1 MSWQACQW
9 HQRAAARGRPSIEG
23 ICPAEVEPLKEPSGP
38 AVPLVNR
45 WKGFWADTGRCGD
58 DAAMKYE
65 NLKGPEI
72 EMTLRPGME
81 AATWFHNAT
90 YGEAHRPVVDE
101 YLDKLLARGFI
112 GPATSSKTVSRLLL
126 VRKARGPI
134 TPEHPQGEDRGWRV
148 CLDARKL
155 NSVTENVLVHLPST
169 EEVMLQLSST
179 LKGGLQRSLVTP
191 RARYINVCDYSFGFH
206 GIRYKRGLTQD

>member
-1 MSWQACQW
+1 
-9 HQRAAARGRPSIEG
+9 
-23 ICPAEVEPLKEPSGP
+23 
-38 AVPLVNR
+38 
-45 WKGFWADTGRCGD
+45 
-58 DAAMKYE
+58 MKYE

-72 EMTLRPGME
+72 EMTLRLGME

-126 VRKARGPI
+126 VWKARGPI
-134 TPEHPQGEDRGWRV
+134 TPEHPEGEDRGWRVCIV

-155 NSVTENVLVHLPST
+155 NSVTENVLMHLPST
-169 EEVMLQLSST
+169 EEVMVVRAPTNLDDVVAVDVRRRFVLSPSNREED
-179 LKGGLQRSLVTP
+179 LRSL
-191 RARYINVCDYSFGFH
+191 
-206 GIRYKRGLTQD
+206 GIVQIGMCRLVSI